1 MNMISII
8 IPTYNRNDL
17 LVKCLEC
24 LNPTIQDCGE
34 NKYEV
39 IVTDDSKE
47 NIAKDLI
54 FEKFNWV
61 NWAAGPKQG
70 PAANRNSGAS
80 KATGDWILFIDDDCL
95 PDKDIVK
102 EYSRSIALYKGTLVF
117 EGRTGPDRP
126 QRRFDEEC
134 PSNETG
140 GYLWSC
146 NFMINKETFFTDLK
160 GFDENFPYAAME
172 DVDLCYRLKKLG
184 IDIVFLPQASVIH
197 PWRKQ
202 TKTFRATLHR
212 YKSYLCLLDKHPE
225 KSVEI
230 NVYSLLRVFYNISV
244 KQGILKLT
252 VYKFRGFSSLM
263 TRSFMSAVF
272 SLYLLFRY
280 CSKRRLAPL

>member
-1 MNMISII
+1 MNMISIV

-17 LVKCLEC
+17 LVKCLDC
-24 LNPTIQDCGE
+24 LSPSIQDHDG

-47 NIAKDLI
+47 NIAKELI
-54 FEKFNWV
+54 IGKFNWV
-61 NWAAGPKQG
+61 KWVAGPKQG
-70 PAANRNSGAS
+70 PAANRNNGAS
-80 KATGDWILFIDDDCL
+80 KATGEWILFIDDDCL
-95 PDKDIVK
+95 PDKNIVK
-102 EYSRSIALYKGTLVF
+102 EYIRSIGLYKETCVF

-146 NFMINKETFFTDLK
+146 NFMINKELFFSTLNK
-160 GFDENFPYAAME
+160 FDENFPYAAME
-172 DVDLCYRLKKLG
+172 DVDLCYRLKKMG
-184 IDIVFLPQASVIH
+184 TNIIFLPGASVIH
-197 PWRKQ
+197 PWRRQ
-202 TKTFRATLHR
+202 TKTFRTTLNR
-212 YKSYLCLLDKHPE
+212 YKSYLYLLDKHPE
-225 KSVEI
+225 KLAEI
-230 NVYSLLRVFYNISV
+230 NFYSLLRVFYNISV

-272 SLYLLFRY
+272 SLYLVFRY
-280 CSKRRLAPL
+280 YRKRRLAPL